1 MDKNEKFEGVVNSG
15 EDKIELS
22 DLRELKEKIE
32 TELPILSKQLED
44 YEKQWTIA
52 HDSLNELVEATKKR
66 EKAICS
72 KTSDEYLALCEDVVS
87 KEAIC
92 LKHVRNYDNE
102 AHKKCKE
109 RINLLSK
116 KLAEVNKR
124 ISILRRKSDDGQNN
138 YGG

>member
-1 MDKNEKFEGVVNSG
+1 MEKNIKFDEVANYG

-32 TELPILSKQLED
+32 AELSVLSKQLED
-44 YEKQWTIA
+44 YENQWTIA
-52 HDSLNELVEATKKR
+52 HDSLNELVEAIKKK

-87 KEAIC
+87 KKAIC
-92 LKHVRNYDNE
+92 LEHVSNYDNE
-102 AHKKCKE
+102 AHKNCKE

-116 KLAEVNKR
+116 KLSEVNKR
-124 ISILRRKSDDGQNN
+124 ISILRRKSDDSQNH
-138 YGG
+138 YGN